1 MKEKNKFL
9 TFSTFE
15 GGGVGSGPRLRNFST
30 FFFFWMNPSLNHYLS
45 CLKRGL
51 LAQVAWVIAWALWGL
66 FLDWT
71 SNVIGYSWP
80 RVDKVKARLT
90 RARSCQIGDQVGQ
103 ATDQVH
109 HGLTIRLKVFF
120 WITKG
125 RSHSKKK
132 KKCELSHFWSRPPPK
147 KSVKLNKIFF
157 SHTLTETYFGK
168 RNLFFH
174 LKT

>member
-1 MKEKNKFL
+1 
-9 TFSTFE
+9 
-15 GGGVGSGPRLRNFST
+15 
-30 FFFFWMNPSLNHYLS
+30 MNPSLNHYLS

-51 LAQVAWVIAWALWGL
+51 LAQVAWVIDRALWGL

-120 WITKG
+120 WITNQQNKEFFYLIWMIIWAG
-125 RSHSKKK
+125 VLRNTVF
-132 KKCELSHFWSRPPPK
+132 CPVYFFRAPCILFLQQYDLIYWFWGPIPNFPIIWR
-147 KSVKLNKIFF
+147 IF
-157 SHTLTETYFGK
+157 H
-168 RNLFFH
+168 
-174 LKT
+174 